1 MNMALNTI
9 LFETDGPVA
18 IVTLNRPK
26 ALNALN
32 RELIGELDQV
42 LEEIEKDSEI
52 RAVIITGGRKAFAA
66 GADLTEI
73 IDITTPVQV
82 RSYITNVQG
91 VFNRIERLDRPVI
104 AAVAGF
110 AFGGGCELSLACDMR
125 IAAGNAKFALP
136 EIKLGLL
143 PGAGGTQRLPRL
155 IGAGLAKQH
164 IFSGDPID
172 AQEAYRI
179 GLVSKVVPTDS
190 LLQEAMAMA
199 KTLAQR
205 PGFTLKTIKGL
216 INEAL
221 DMPLGAALA
230 HEMRCFEI
238 LFSTEDKKEGVAAF
252 VEKRDPVFQNR

>member
-1 MNMALNTI
+1 MDLHKI
-9 LFETDGPVA
+9 RFETEGPIA

-26 ALNALN
+26 ALNTLSSN
-32 RELIGELDQV
+32 LVEELDAV
-42 LEEIEKDSEI
+42 MDEIEKRHDI
-52 RAVIITGGRKAFAA
+52 RAVIITGGQKVFAA

-73 IDITTPVQV
+73 VEIKTPVQV
-82 RSYITNVQG
+82 RSYITKVQG
-91 VFNRIERLDRPVI
+91 VFNRVEGLDKPVI
-104 AAVAGF
+104 AAVAGL
-110 AFGGGCELSLACDMR
+110 AFGGGCELALVCDIR
-125 IAAGNAKFALP
+125 IAAGNARFALP

-179 GLVSKVVPTDS
+179 GLVNKVVPTDS
-190 LLQEAMAMA
+190 LLEEAVKMAMA
-199 KTLAQR
+199 FTER

-216 INEAL
+216 VNEGL
-221 DMPLGAALA
+221 NMPLEQALA

-238 LFSTEDKKEGVAAF
+238 MFSTEDKNEGVTAF
-252 VEKRDPVFQNR
+252 VEKRKPVFQNS